1 LEPVFLATACVA
13 FLAAGCVKGV
23 IGMGLPLTAIAVLT
37 TTIGLRE
44 AIPLIVIPVL
54 VTNAWQASRGGA
66 LGRHFRRFLPLNLLS
81 CAGVWGGTVLLFM
94 IDPAVLS
101 IVLGTVIIA
110 YVLVNLF
117 AIRLSVAERQE
128 RWLSPVVG
136 LFSGGLAGLT
146 GSVGAPVAIYYQAL
160 GLDREAFLQA
170 ISLSFFL
177 AAVVWLPALA
187 DQSAYDLRTAALSSA
202 ALLPAFAGMWIGQR
216 IRNRLSEERFRLW
229 VFVFLLIL
237 AANLIRKGV
246 I

>member
-1 LEPVFLATACVA
+1 MEPVFLATAFVA

-37 TTIGLRE
+37 MTIGLRE
-44 AIPLIVIPVL
+44 AVPLIVIPVL
-54 VTNAWQASRGGA
+54 VTNAWQATRGGA
-66 LGRHFRRFLPLNLLS
+66 LGHHFRRFWSLNLLS

-94 IDPAVLS
+94 IDPRVLS
-101 IVLGTVIIA
+101 IVLGGVIIA

-117 AIRLSVAERQE
+117 AVRLSVPAGGEAL
-128 RWLSPVVG
+128 LSPVVG
-136 LFSGGLAGLT
+136 LFSGALAGLT

-187 DQSAYDLRTAALSSA
+187 GQSAYNLDTVIVSTAALVP
-202 ALLPAFAGMWIGQR
+202 ALAGMWIGQR

-237 AANLIRKGV
+237 AVNLIRKAV
-246 I
+246 V